1 MSQYDKKL
9 TNPKDSIG
17 EKKLPLHL
25 VPDTLS
31 IMACPSFLEG
41 ALKYGQFNWRI
52 YGVKLSIYISALER
66 HLKKFKNGEDRDP
79 RTLVHHLSSVIAC
92 AAIILD
98 AEACKMLTDDRPPH
112 HPTAELI
119 DGMMEHIAFLKELY
133 ADQHPHQNT
142 HEDSLWAP
150 ESNHPNITKSITPPK
165 RQRSSE
171 QPETKPGERLRK
183 PGL

>member
-1 MSQYDKKL
+1 MTQYDKKL

-17 EKKLPLHL
+17 SKKLPLHL

-66 HLKKFKNGEDRDP
+66 HLKKYKNGEERDP
-79 RTLVHHLSSVIAC
+79 RTLVHHMSSVIAC

-98 AEACKMLTDDRPPH
+98 AEACGMLNDDRPPR
-112 HPTAELI
+112 HPTSEMI
-119 DGMMEHIAFLKELY
+119 DGMMDHIAFLKELY
-133 ADQHPHQNT
+133 KDQHPHQNT
-142 HEDSLWAP
+142 HEDSIWLP
-150 ESNHPNITKSITPPK
+150 ENLQPPITKSITPAKKP
-165 RQRSSE
+165 SFSE
-171 QPETKPGERLRK
+171 RLATKHAEKPLKPGQ
-183 PGL
+183 